1 MTLLAHCGTTKISR
15 EDLSLIPAPPAT
27 DTHKPV
33 SHIAIVEALTEALAF
48 RHLQVVRD
56 EYAVSP
62 DGMRMFG
69 CMDLATQDEQFR
81 FAIGLRNSN
90 DKSMRLGLTA
100 GLRVLVCDNMAF
112 RGDFTPVLAKHS
124 KSLELQDV
132 ITLGVDRIQRG
143 FEPLRQMARS
153 WQQLRISDDE
163 AKVVIYDA
171 FFIANLAP
179 RQLLP
184 AVHRGYFT
192 PAYREFTSRTLWSLN
207 NAFTSAFKELKPV
220 RQFQATAKLGAYFQQ
235 WA

>member
-1 MTLLAHCGTTKISR
+1 MLIAHCGTTKITR
-15 EDLSLIPAPPAT
+15 EDLAFISAPPAT

-33 SHIAIVEALTEALAF
+33 PHIQIVEALTEALAF

-69 CMDLATQDEQFR
+69 VMDLATEDDQFR
-81 FAIGLRNSN
+81 FAIGLRNAN

-100 GLRVLVCDNMAF
+100 GIRVFVCDNMAF

-143 FEPLRQMARS
+143 FDPLRQMVYN
-153 WQQLRISDDE
+153 WQQLWISDDE

-171 FFIANLAP
+171 FFSSNLAP
-179 RQLLP
+179 RNLLP
-184 AVHRGYFT
+184 AVHRNYFN
-192 PAYREFTSRTLWSLN
+192 PSYPEFAPRTLWSLN
-207 NAFTSAFKELKPV
+207 NAFTSALKELKPV
-220 RQFQATAKLGAYFQQ
+220 RQFQATAKLGSYFQR
-235 WA
+235 WG